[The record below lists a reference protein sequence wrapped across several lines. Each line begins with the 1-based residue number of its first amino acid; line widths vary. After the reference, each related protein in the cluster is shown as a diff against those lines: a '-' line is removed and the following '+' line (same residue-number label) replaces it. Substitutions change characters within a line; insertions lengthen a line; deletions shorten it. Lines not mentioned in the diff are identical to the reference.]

1 LSVNLDQ
8 ENVPWLEQHV
18 VDWFTETVSN
28 AVIEEF
34 NQFIQ
39 AGDAQKTKQR
49 IEQLEKTLADS
60 GGFLGMGL

>member
-1 LSVNLDQ
+1 
-8 ENVPWLEQHV
+8 V
-18 VDWFTETVSN
+18 VDWFAETVSN

-39 AGDAQKTKQR
+39 AGDSQKTKQR

>member
-39 AGDAQKTKQR
+39 AGDSQKTKQR

>member
-1 LSVNLDQ
+1 
-8 ENVPWLEQHV
+8 VPWLEQHV
-18 VDWFTETVSN
+18 VDWFAETVSN

-39 AGDAQKTKQR
+39 AGDSQKTKQR